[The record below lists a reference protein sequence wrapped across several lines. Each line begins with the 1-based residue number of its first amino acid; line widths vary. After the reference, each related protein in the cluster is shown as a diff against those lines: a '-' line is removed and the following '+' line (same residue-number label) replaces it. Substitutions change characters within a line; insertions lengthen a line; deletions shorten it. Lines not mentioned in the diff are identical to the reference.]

1 MAMLRVIE
9 PRRKNEKPRPPS
21 RTVLA
26 NARDAAGF
34 LKALAHE
41 GRLVILCLLA
51 EGERSVSELE
61 QLIGLRQAAVS
72 QQLAR
77 LRAEN
82 FVEARRDGKNIYYSL
97 ARPEVREIVEALH
110 RAFCSR

>member
-1 MAMLRVIE
+1 MLRTAE
-9 PRRKNEKPRPPS
+9 ERRKATKTRQPS

-26 NARDAAGF
+26 NARDATEL

-41 GRLVILCLLA
+41 GRLVILCILV
-51 EGERSVSELE
+51 EGEKTVSELE
-61 QLIGLRQAAVS
+61 ELIGRRQAAIS

-77 LRAEN
+77 LRADN
-82 FVEARRDGKNIYYSL
+82 LVEARRDGKNIYYSL

-110 RAFCSR
+110 RAFCRR